1 MTRVVFPRKLSQST
15 EAAPG
20 PASTPSTHIPL
31 SYPKEWALVLER
43 GARSRPRL
51 EARQKNVASA
61 RKIESP
67 GEFAVGPDVGQ
78 RRKFGAPFSV
88 APGVARSLLGTPSS
102 SYADYLDC
110 LECLECL
117 ES

>member
-78 RRKFGAPFSV
+78 RRKFGAPFFSSSRGR
-88 APGVARSLLGTPSS
+88 ALALGTPSS
-102 SYADYLDC
+102 TYADYLDC